1 MPGAPNSPP
10 KNVPEVPSVPTV
22 PVAPEKKVLR
32 RLAPSRVTLSLD
44 IWRNAPSP
52 DLISPLERAEAAYAA
67 GDWREA
73 ESQLDGLAV
82 RLHEPRWP
90 TIPEPFRS
98 LRVAIPFPQPP
109 QWNPE
114 LQMTPAERDAIHGRK
129 VAELQ
134 LALARSSVE
143 FARAKKLDVTDLE
156 APIERAAAALGT
168 SGVDPAFYESIDPV
182 WEAIRARVPM
192 PKTATPRPAAPA
204 APAPP
209 PPEEA

>member
-1 MPGAPNSPP
+1 MPGAPNRPP
-10 KNVPEVPSVPTV
+10 TNTPPAPTAPPIPVP
-22 PVAPEKKVLR
+22 PEKKVLR
-32 RLAPSRVTLSLD
+32 RLAPARVALSLD

-52 DLISPLERAEAAYAA
+52 DLVAPLERAETAYTG

-73 ESQLDGLAV
+73 ESQLDALAV

-98 LRVAIPFPQPP
+98 LRVSIPFPQPP

-114 LQMTPAERDAIHGRK
+114 LQMTPAEREALHARK
-129 VAELQ
+129 TAELQ

-143 FARAKKLDVTDLE
+143 FARTKNLNVSDLE
-156 APIERAAAALGT
+156 DPIERAAAALGA
-168 SGVDPAFYESIDPV
+168 SGVDPAFYESLDPV

-192 PKTATPRPAAPA
+192 PKPPATRPATP
-204 APAPP
+204 APAPG
-209 PPEEA
+209 PEEA

>member
-1 MPGAPNSPP
+1 MPGAPNRPP
-10 KNVPEVPSVPTV
+10 ENKPAPPPASA
-22 PVAPEKKVLR
+22 VAIPPQKKVLR

-44 IWRNAPSP
+44 IWRGAPSS
-52 DLISPLERAEAAYAA
+52 DLVAPLERAEVAYAA

-73 ESQLDGLAV
+73 DSQLDGLAV

-114 LQMTPAERDAIHGRK
+114 LQMTPADREAIHARK
-129 VAELQ
+129 TAELQ

-143 FARAKKLDVTDLE
+143 FARAKNLETSDLD
-156 APIERAAAALGT
+156 APIERAAAALAGP
-168 SGVDPAFYESIDPV
+168 GVDPAFYESIDPI
-182 WEAIRARVPM
+182 WEAVRARVPM
-192 PKTATPRPAAPA
+192 PKPPAAR
-204 APAPP
+204 APPPVATPP
-209 PPEEA
+209 PPEGA

>member
-1 MPGAPNSPP
+1 MPGAPNRPP
-10 KNVPEVPSVPTV
+10 GNTPPPPPVPA
-22 PVAPEKKVLR
+22 VAAPPEKKVLR

-44 IWRNAPSP
+44 IWRGAPSS
-52 DLISPLERAEAAYAA
+52 DLVAPLERAEAAYTA

-73 ESQLDGLAV
+73 TSQLDALAV

-114 LQMTPAERDAIHGRK
+114 LQMAPADREAVHDRK
-129 VAELQ
+129 TAELQ
-134 LALARSSVE
+134 LSLARSSIE
-143 FARAKKLDVTDLE
+143 FAGAKNLETADLA
-156 APIERAAAALGT
+156 APIERAAALLAGP
-168 SGVDPAFYESIDPV
+168 GVDPAFYELIDPI

-192 PKTATPRPAAPA
+192 PKPPGARGPPPAA
-204 APAPP
+204 APS